1 MDSLAPLGGDN
12 RIAKADNI
20 RQTSES
26 VYEVARQI
34 DQANEELDDLNEG
47 LKILAGKHEVY
58 RIKVDRA
65 KKLMRKLT
73 TEL

>member
-1 MDSLAPLGGDN
+1 MDALAPLGNDN
-12 RIAKADNI
+12 RIADADNI
-20 RQTSES
+20 RKTSES
-26 VYEVARQI
+26 VYDVTRQI

-47 LKILAGKHEVY
+47 LKILASKHEIY
-58 RIKVDRA
+58 KIKVDRA